1 MNIELKNKLYYNIG
15 EVSKAFKVNSS
26 LLRFWEKEFKE
37 LNPKKKSQSIEL
49 YDLASDISESNNL
62 AQENE
67 ALTNEIIQKMNSFD
81 EKLKN
86 AQRPAGK
93 L

>member
-1 MNIELKNKLYYNIG
+1 MLRSPTSEEQKGFQLISGKWKLRRSG
-15 EVSKAFKVNSS
+15 
-26 LLRFWEKEFKE
+26 
-37 LNPKKKSQSIEL
+37 KKTQSIEL

-67 ALTNEIIQKMNSFD
+67 ALINEIIQKMNSFD